1 VALFLDLLLVSL
13 LVRILHLLLLG
24 RFDYLCIYIFF
35 LLCKGTQMAQ
45 SRYLFALSCF
55 QMDLLNEAESALCPV
70 NEPGAEVFNVLWYF
84 AFIRLLNVIL
94 QKQCV
99 SFWTLFIDLV
109 Q

>member
-1 VALFLDLLLVSL
+1 
-13 LVRILHLLLLG
+13 
-24 RFDYLCIYIFF
+24 
-35 LLCKGTQMAQ
+35 MAQ

-109 Q
+109 QWR